1 VEFVQNNI
9 ALIMLALASAVMLIW
24 PVIGRKLSGVKEAGI
39 LETTQLINHKDA
51 LVLDVRDDAEFAG
64 GHIASARH
72 IPLLKLKKHVSELEK
87 FRDKP
92 VVVIC
97 RSGARSATGC
107 RVLRNAGFGEVYNFK
122 GGMLAWEQANMPV
135 SK

>member
-1 VEFVQNNI
+1 MQFVQNNMS
-9 ALIMLALASAVMLIW
+9 LVMLALVSAVMLIW
-24 PVIGRKLSGVKEAGI
+24 PAIGRRISGVKEAGV
-39 LETTQLINHKDA
+39 LEATQLINHRDA
-51 LVLDVRDDAEFAG
+51 LVLDVRDDVEFAG
-64 GHIASARH
+64 GHISSARH
-72 IPLLKLKKHVSELEK
+72 VPLLHLKKQVADLEK

-122 GGMLAWEQANMPV
+122 GGMLAWEKANMPV

>member
-1 VEFVQNNI
+1 VQFVQNNMS
-9 ALIMLALASAVMLIW
+9 LVMLAIVSAVMLIW
-24 PVIGRKLSGVKEAGI
+24 PTIGRKISGVKEAGV
-39 LETTQLINHKDA
+39 LEATQLINHRDA
-51 LVLDVRDDAEFAG
+51 LLLDVRDDVEFAG

-72 IPLLKLKKHVSELEK
+72 VPLLYLKKQVAGLEK

-122 GGMLAWEQANMPV
+122 GGMLAWEKAQMPV

>member
-1 VEFVQNNI
+1 MQFVQNNMS
-9 ALIMLALASAVMLIW
+9 LVMLALVSAVMLIW
-24 PVIGRKLSGVKEAGI
+24 PAIGRKISGVKEAGV
-39 LETTQLINHKDA
+39 LEATQLINHRDA

-72 IPLLKLKKHVSELEK
+72 VPLLQLKKQVSGLEK

-92 VVVIC
+92 IVVVC

-122 GGMLAWEQANMPV
+122 GGMLAWEKAQMPV

>member
-1 VEFVQNNI
+1 VQFVQNNMS
-9 ALIMLALASAVMLIW
+9 LVMLAIVSAVMLIW
-24 PVIGRKLSGVKEAGI
+24 PTIGRKISGVKEAGV
-39 LETTQLINHKDA
+39 LEATQLINHRDA
-51 LVLDVRDDAEFAG
+51 LLLDVRDDVEFAG

-72 IPLLKLKKHVSELEK
+72 VPLLHLKKQVAGLEK

-122 GGMLAWEQANMPV
+122 GGMLAWEKAQMPV